1 MHTHMPSETR
11 KSGGEEGLRG
21 RNGRSKRLGEGEW
34 GPDRRTRGR
43 KRRSRSGG
51 RIRAAPCFLGTAPP
65 SPVGL
70 PSQTLPRHRTQHRT
84 LGAASASGGC
94 QGPKYT
100 SPASSSA
107 QVSLGSQG
115 SPRVASE
122 QMAEKSPKSGPGGS
136 RGQAPAGDVPAAS
149 GLPRRETDWHE
160 MDAVP
165 SWTCLAGSKTG
176 PQCSSCP
183 YVIAPCPKGQGVPVL
198 RKRTPGVGK
207 PFRETDMW
215 ACHSCAHRLF

>member
-115 SPRVASE
+115 SPRVRHPNRWQRSLQRVGPE
-122 QMAEKSPKSGPGGS
+122 GAEGRLRLVTCQLPQACPGEKQTGMKWM
-136 RGQAPAGDVPAAS
+136 RCPAGHA
-149 GLPRRETDWHE
+149 
-160 MDAVP
+160 
-165 SWTCLAGSKTG
+165 
-176 PQCSSCP
+176 
-183 YVIAPCPKGQGVPVL
+183 
-198 RKRTPGVGK
+198 
-207 PFRETDMW
+207 
-215 ACHSCAHRLF
+215 